1 MNTTLTRR
9 GFLAASAAGL
19 AASVLARPALGQG
32 ATRSVTTSYGTYDIP
47 ADPKRVVLM
56 GNRVDLEIA
65 LALGITPVAMGRE
78 FSFEGS
84 HHPDVAPWVPFDPA
98 GVAMFDPRTAT
109 AEQILSYDPDL
120 IILRGYTSEW
130 EPDRFAALSKVVP
143 HIPTDTGPWCEDM
156 TQVGEWLGR
165 QAQLAAVFAEHD
177 ALRDGIK
184 AKHAALLPVMKMA
197 YGSVEPPVVWLA
209 GQESTAPAAQSLKDL
224 GGIDMPF
231 PPIAQPD
238 GGWAQISPENLGL
251 IGEGADA
258 ILLWAPT
265 RDVLDKFVAENPLW
279 PRLPQVESGRALLA
293 PNNVGNGMVYTIMET
308 LRLWDQVYGTLA

>member
-1 MNTTLTRR
+1 MSVTNFTRR
-9 GFLAASAAGL
+9 GFIATSAAAL
-19 AASVLARPALGQG
+19 ATAALARPALAQS

-65 LALGITPVAMGRE
+65 LALGIKPVAMGRE
-78 FSFEGS
+78 YSFENS
-84 HHPDVAPWVPFDPA
+84 HHPDVAPWVPFDPT
-98 GVAMFDPRTAT
+98 GVEIFAPDAS
-109 AEQILSYDPDL
+109 AEQILAYDPDL
-120 IILRGYTSEW
+120 IIMRGYTSEW
-130 EPDRFAALSKVVP
+130 EPERFAALSKFVP
-143 HIPTDTGPWCEDM
+143 HLPTDTRPWREDM
-156 TQVGEWLGR
+156 TQLGEWLDR
-165 QAQLAAVFAEHD
+165 QEQLAAVFAEHD

-184 AKHAALLPVMKMA
+184 AKYATLLPSKKMA

-209 GQESTAPAAQSLKDL
+209 GQASTAPAAQSLKDL

-231 PPIAQPD
+231 PAVAQPD

-265 RDVLDKFVAENPLW
+265 RDVLDAFVDQNPLW
-279 PRLPQVESGRALLA
+279 PRLPQVESGRAILA
-293 PNNVGNGMVYTIMET
+293 PNNVGNGMVYTVMET
-308 LRLWDQVYGTLA
+308 LRLWDQVYATLA